1 MKKTFLFSL
10 LLFIF
15 INKNKAQI
23 SISINAGSSVFNTQ
37 RISPKINVQDKLSVS
52 PFVGLIFSKKL
63 NNQFEIETELQYV
76 QRGNYFL
83 QLHTECFS
91 TEVYGKASY
100 FVIQPKISYI
110 VSDWISLRSGL
121 DFGFKTSEKYYYSSF
136 ILDQIKA
143 DDNSSYYKINALNSL
158 DFGAS
163 IGIVFK
169 LDKINASIIYS
180 RSLISTLKQPYKNE
194 EFSYYSDKNTKYFNQ
209 SLQIGLE
216 IPLKTFKK
224 NAVLQ

>member
-1 MKKTFLFSL
+1 MKKKFLFSL
-10 LLFIF
+10 LFFIF
-15 INKNKAQI
+15 LNKNKAQT
-23 SISINAGSSVFNTQ
+23 SISVRAGSSVFNTQ

-76 QRGNYFL
+76 QKGNYFL
-83 QLHTECFS
+83 RLHTECFP
-91 TEVYGKASY
+91 TDIYGKASY
-100 FVIQPKISYI
+100 FVVQPKVNYSINDFI
-110 VSDWISLRSGL
+110 AIRSGL

-143 DDNSSYYKINALNSL
+143 DDNSSYYKINALNRL

-169 LDKINASIIYS
+169 LDKINASIVYS

-194 EFSYYSDKNTKYFNQ
+194 EFAYYSDENAKYFNQ
-209 SLQIGLE
+209 ALQIGFE
-216 IPLKTFKK
+216 IPLKMFKK
-224 NAVLQ
+224 K